1 MPRRKKKLKRLHKQ
15 PKGYDPSKT
24 YAKWIVKQMDKQ
36 SWLGSYLYE
45 QEEAEISQG
54 R

>member
-1 MPRRKKKLKRLHKQ
+1 MPRRKKKLKRAHKE

-24 YAKWIVKQMDKQ
+24 YAKWIMAQMEKKA
-36 SWLGSYLYE
+36 WLGSYIYE
-45 QEEAEISQG
+45 QTEAEISQG